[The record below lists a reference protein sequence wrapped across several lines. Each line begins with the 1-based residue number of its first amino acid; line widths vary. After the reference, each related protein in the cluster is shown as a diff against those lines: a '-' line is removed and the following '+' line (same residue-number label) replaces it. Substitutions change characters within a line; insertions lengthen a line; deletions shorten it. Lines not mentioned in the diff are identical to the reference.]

1 MTQFHWPEAG
11 LHWRSGGGVDDWR
24 QGSALGRKLKH
35 PGFVSPRPG
44 YRMQA
49 IWSDLGIDHAQII
62 PPSRESSL
70 NFLRKACENSS
81 PRTILAIGFLAWL
94 GDKIILAQ
102 SLAIPVILRER
113 RIGTVALPLVMHF
126 AVALPANIPISI
138 QRYLYKRKRIK
149 LWNREQ

>member
-1 MTQFHWPEAG
+1 MPTSCVPRATKFLQLEEKLAKIDPVRTRSAIILLAG
-11 LHWRSGGGVDDWR
+11 
-24 QGSALGRKLKH
+24 A
-35 PGFVSPRPG
+35 
-44 YRMQA
+44 
-49 IWSDLGIDHAQII
+49 
-62 PPSRESSL
+62 
-70 NFLRKACENSS
+70 
-81 PRTILAIGFLAWL
+81 

-102 SLAIPVILRER
+102 SNAIPVILKER